1 MASSDEIYHT
11 LRSEI
16 LSLTLAP
23 GQLIAE
29 AELARRFGVSRTPV
43 RTALSRLQ
51 ADKLVEVFPQ
61 KGTYVAPV
69 DWDFVRQLI
78 YMRCA
83 VELRMAD
90 QLCDP
95 SPQMLEALE
104 RNLRHQAVLLAGG
117 GTPMAYYQID
127 TSFHQIYFTHCGMEA
142 VWRIF
147 RQFHVHYTRFRL
159 MDIQQSGLQA
169 QFYEEHREMV
179 DLMKWHRPEQLRRL
193 LQHHLE
199 SGLERQRL
207 YREEQE

>member
-83 VELRMAD
+83 EV
-90 QLCDP
+90 
-95 SPQMLEALE
+95 
-104 RNLRHQAVLLAGG
+104 GG
-117 GTPMAYYQID
+117 KR
-127 TSFHQIYFTHCGMEA
+127 S
-142 VWRIF
+142 
-147 RQFHVHYTRFRL
+147 
-159 MDIQQSGLQA
+159 
-169 QFYEEHREMV
+169 
-179 DLMKWHRPEQLRRL
+179 
-193 LQHHLE
+193 
-199 SGLERQRL
+199 
-207 YREEQE
+207 